1 MAKGKITHRSVEHN
15 GENGLSRQSQ
25 TDLTVDTAPLPPAEE
40 LEKYQKL
47 NPDIIQFLLKAA
59 EKEQANRHW
68 AEKEKIK
75 IVSRSEKR
83 TTQINVTGMVFA
95 FFAIVVI
102 FLVCAYAL
110 YLNRTWFAG
119 IMATLGVATIVGSFT
134 QQRNESKK

>member
-1 MAKGKITHRSVEHN
+1 MAKGKITHRSVE
-15 GENGLSRQSQ
+15 NGLERQSQ
-25 TDLTVDTAPLPPAEE
+25 TDLTIDTAPLPPAEE
-40 LEKYQKL
+40 LEKYQRL
-47 NPDIIQFLLKAA
+47 NPDIIRFLLDAA

-110 YLNRTWFAG
+110 YLDRTWFG
-119 IMATLGVATIVGSFT
+119 
-134 QQRNESKK
+134 RNYGNIGRCNYCGFFHSAAQ